1 MRSRKI
7 KEGLERMPT
16 RALICSTGVPRSE
29 MNKPFVG
36 IASSFTDLIPGHVGM
51 RILERH
57 IENGVWA
64 GGAVPFIFG
73 IPGICDGV
81 AMGHTG
87 MHYSLPSRELITD
100 MVESIAEAH
109 ALDALVLLT
118 NCDKITPGMLMAAA
132 RLNIPSIIITAGP
145 MLTGRMGDRRL
156 SLVSDTFEA
165 IGRYKAG
172 EIEDE
177 ELSFL
182 EGEACPGEGSCQ
194 GLYTANT
201 MSCLTEAMGMSLP
214 GCATALAG
222 MAKKKQL
229 AFETGRAIVRLLE
242 EDLRP
247 RDIITRQSLENA
259 IRVDMA
265 LGGSTNSV
273 LHILAIANEAGV
285 DIPLDVFDRLSR
297 ETPQLA
303 SVSPAGTYFM
313 EDVEYAGGIPA
324 VLSRLLPL
332 INPSKTVG
340 DIDIV
345 DVGKKAKIFSGEV
358 IRSMDNPIRKEGGIA
373 VMWGNL
379 APDGAVIKQ
388 SGVDERV
395 FTFTGKAVCFDSED
409 YAIKEVLGGKIKE
422 GSVVVIRYEG
432 PKGGPGMRE
441 MLGPTSA
448 LIGMGLGEK
457 VALLTDGRFSGGT
470 RGPCIGHISPE
481 AMEGGPIA
489 VVEDGDE
496 ITLDIPRR
504 KLDVNL
510 SDDELARRLKK
521 FKPPQPKVQK
531 GYLARYARAVRSANT
546 GAICNEFIE

>member
-16 RALICSTGVPRSE
+16 RALICSTGVPRKE
-29 MNKPFVG
+29 MNKPFIGV
-36 IASSFTDLIPGHVGM
+36 ASSFTDLIPGHVGM
-51 RILERH
+51 RTLERH

-64 GGAVPFIFG
+64 GGGVPFIFG
-73 IPGICDGV
+73 IPGICDGI
-81 AMGHTG
+81 AMGHVG

-100 MVESIAEAH
+100 MVESITEAH

-132 RLNIPSIIITAGP
+132 RLNIPSIVITAGP

-172 EIEDE
+172 EIQDDE
-177 ELSFL
+177 LYYL

-201 MSCLTEAMGMSLP
+201 MACLTEAMGMSLP

-222 MAKKKQL
+222 MAKKKQI
-229 AFETGRAIVRLLE
+229 AFETGKAIVRLVIE
-242 EDLRP
+242 GLRP
-247 RDIITRQSLENA
+247 RDIMTREALENA

-273 LHILAIANEAGV
+273 LHLLAIANEAGV
-285 DIPLDVFDRLSR
+285 DIPLDTFDSLSR

-303 SVSPAGTYFM
+303 SVSPAGIYFM
-313 EDVEYAGGIPA
+313 EDVEFAGGIPA
-324 VLSRLLPL
+324 VLSRLSPF
-332 INPSKTVG
+332 IKPSKTVG
-340 DIDIV
+340 DIDIG
-345 DVGKKAKIFSGEV
+345 DVAKRAKVYSDEV
-358 IRSMDNPIRKEGGIA
+358 IRPLDNPIRSEGGIA
-373 VMWGNL
+373 VLWGNL

-388 SGVDERV
+388 SGVDEKV
-395 FTFTGKAVCFDSED
+395 FTFTGKAICFDSEEE
-409 YAIKEVLGGKIKE
+409 AISQILGGDIAE
-422 GSVVVIRYEG
+422 NSVVVIRYEG

-489 VVEDGDE
+489 IVQDGDE
-496 ITLDIPRR
+496 ITLDIKARKLEVKLSDEAFALRR
-504 KLDVNL
+504 K
-510 SDDELARRLKK
+510 S
-521 FKPPQPKVQK
+521 FTPPLPKVKK
-531 GYLARYARAVRSANT
+531 GYLARYAKVVGSANT
-546 GAICNEFIE
+546 GAVCNEFIE

>member
-1 MRSRKI
+1 MRSHKV

-16 RALICSTGVPRSE
+16 RALICSTGIPRNE

-36 IASSFTDLIPGHVGM
+36 VASSFTDLIPGHVGM
-51 RILERH
+51 RTLERH

-64 GGAVPFIFG
+64 GGGVPFIFG
-73 IPGICDGV
+73 IPGICDGI
-81 AMGHTG
+81 AMGHVG
-87 MHYSLPSRELITD
+87 MHYSLPSRELIAD
-100 MVESIAEAH
+100 MVETITEAH

-132 RLNIPSIIITAGP
+132 RLNIPSVVITAGP
-145 MLTGRMGDRRL
+145 MLTGRMGERRL

-172 EIEDE
+172 EIQDDE
-177 ELSFL
+177 LHFL

-214 GCATALAG
+214 GCASALAG
-222 MAKKKQL
+222 MAKKKQI
-229 AFETGRAIVRLLE
+229 AFETGKAIMRLVKE
-242 EDLRP
+242 GVRP
-247 RDIITRQSLENA
+247 RDIITKEALENA

-273 LHILAIANEAGV
+273 LHLLAIGNEAGV
-285 DIPLDVFDRLSR
+285 DIPLDTFDRLSR

-303 SVSPAGTYFM
+303 SVSPAGVHFM
-313 EDVEYAGGIPA
+313 EDVEFAGGIPA
-324 VLSRLLPL
+324 VLSRLFPL
-332 INPSKTVG
+332 IKPSRTVG
-340 DIDIV
+340 GIDIV
-345 DVGKKAKIFSGEV
+345 DVAKRAKVFSDEV
-358 IRSMDNPIRKEGGIA
+358 IRPLDNPIRSEGGIA
-373 VMWGNL
+373 VLWGNL

-388 SGVDERV
+388 SGVDEKV

-409 YAIKEVLGGKIKE
+409 EAIEKILAGKIPE
-422 GSVVVIRYEG
+422 DSVVVIRYEG
-432 PKGGPGMRE
+432 PRGGPGMRE

-489 VVEDGDE
+489 VLRDGDK
-496 ITLDIPRR
+496 ITMDIKAR
-504 KLDVNL
+504 KLEVKL
-510 SDDELARRLKK
+510 SDEELSERLKS
-521 FKPPQPKVQK
+521 FKSPPPKVKK
-531 GYLARYARAVRSANT
+531 GYLARYAKVVKSANT

>member
-16 RALICSTGVPRSE
+16 RALICSTGVPRNE

-36 IASSFTDLIPGHVGM
+36 VASSFTDLIPGHVGM
-51 RILERH
+51 RTLERH

-64 GGAVPFIFG
+64 GGGVPFIFG
-73 IPGICDGV
+73 IPGICDGI
-81 AMGHTG
+81 AMGHVG
-87 MHYSLPSRELITD
+87 MHYSLPSRELIAD
-100 MVESIAEAH
+100 MVETITEAH

-132 RLNIPSIIITAGP
+132 RLNIPSVVITAGP
-145 MLTGRMGDRRL
+145 MLTGRMGERRL

-172 EIEDE
+172 EIQDDE
-177 ELSFL
+177 LHYL

-214 GCATALAG
+214 GCASALAG
-222 MAKKKQL
+222 MAKKKQI
-229 AFETGRAIVRLLE
+229 AFETGRAIMRLVNE
-242 EDLRP
+242 GLRP
-247 RDIITRQSLENA
+247 RDIITKEALENA

-273 LHILAIANEAGV
+273 LHLLAIANEAGV
-285 DIPLDVFDRLSR
+285 DIPLDTFDRLSR

-303 SVSPAGTYFM
+303 SVSPAGVHFM
-313 EDVEYAGGIPA
+313 EDIEFAGGIPA
-324 VLSRLLPL
+324 VLLRLLPL
-332 INPSKTVG
+332 VKPSKTVG

-345 DVGKKAKIFSGEV
+345 DVAKSAKVYSDEV
-358 IRSMDNPIRKEGGIA
+358 IRPLDNPIRSEGGIA
-373 VMWGNL
+373 VLWGNL
-379 APDGAVIKQ
+379 APDGAVVKQ
-388 SGVDERV
+388 SGVDEKV
-395 FTFTGKAVCFDSED
+395 FTFTGRAICFDSED
-409 YAIKEVLGGKIKE
+409 EAIEKILAGE
-422 GSVVVIRYEG
+422 IPENSVVVIRYEG
-432 PKGGPGMRE
+432 PRGGPGMRE

-489 VVEDGDE
+489 VVRDGDE
-496 ITLDIPRR
+496 ITMDIKAR
-504 KLDVNL
+504 KLEVRVSDEEL
-510 SDDELARRLKK
+510 SVRLKS
-521 FKPPQPKVQK
+521 FNPPPPKVKK
-531 GYLARYARAVRSANT
+531 GYLARYAKVVKSANT